1 MKKKTVLKLL
11 FVALVIV
18 INVLILSKATVEK
31 PDIIN
36 VSIEIEAD
44 KNVEFQFFY
53 SYGIFDV
60 EHCQTVE
67 YSTPGEKGIVSFS
80 VPEEFT
86 KWRVDFG
93 REKASIKVF
102 SISIDNYGK
111 YDIKDQLLNDNNE
124 LKNIA
129 SIQNMQE
136 YILVETEEEDP
147 QCIFFFDERYIGDIL
162 EEKTEKRSDIY
173 NIIYCIIIDILATL
187 ILFKS
192 HVIMELLRDIKSSRT
207 LMFSLAKND
216 FKTKY
221 VGSYLGI
228 VWAFVQPVITILV
241 YWFVFGIGLKSGDV
255 GDIPFVLW
263 LVAGLVPWFF
273 FSDALSA
280 GTSTMMEYQYLVK
293 KVVFK
298 ISILPI
304 VKVIS
309 ALFVHLFFMAIT
321 IVLYWLHGYTPDLYT
336 LQIVYYS
343 ICTFALVLA
352 LVYFTCAV
360 VVFFKD
366 TSQLVMVFL
375 QVGIWMTPI
384 MWQVSILP
392 QKFLWIFEAMP
403 MYYIVSGYR
412 DSLIYKNWFWEKP
425 YEMIYFWVVTIVL
438 LGIGTTVFKKLKVHF
453 ADVL

>member
-1 MKKKTVLKLL
+1 MKKKTLLKIL
-11 FVALVIV
+11 FIAFVIV
-18 INVLILSKATVEK
+18 INVLILTTASLEESN
-31 PDIIN
+31 N
-36 VSIEIEAD
+36 VNIQIEVEAD

-60 EHCQTVE
+60 EHCQTKE
-67 YSTPGEKGIVSFS
+67 YSTLGEKRSIEFS
-80 VPEEFT
+80 IPKEYT
-86 KWRVDFG
+86 DWRIDFG
-93 REKASIKVF
+93 REQASIKVYG
-102 SISIDNYGK
+102 INITNYGK
-111 YDIKDQLLNDNNE
+111 YDIKEQLLNDTNE
-124 LKNIA
+124 IKDII
-129 SIQNMQE
+129 SIEDYQE
-136 YILVETEEEDP
+136 YILVKTDDEDP
-147 QCIFFFDERYIGDIL
+147 QCIFSFGEQYISGIIQNL
-162 EEKTEKRSDIY
+162 MEKRSNLY
-173 NIIYCIIIDILATL
+173 NILACLIIDIMALVV
-187 ILFKS
+187 ILKS
-192 HVIMELLRDIKSSRT
+192 HNIMGMVRDVKNSKA
-207 LMFSLAKND
+207 LMLNLAKND

-280 GTSTMMEYQYLVK
+280 GTSTMQEYQYLVK

-304 VKVIS
+304 VKVLS
-309 ALFVHLFFMAIT
+309 ALFVHLFFMGIT
-321 IVLYWLHGYTPDLYT
+321 IVLYWLHGYHPDLYT
-336 LQIVYYS
+336 IQIVYYS
-343 ICTFALVLA
+343 FCTFTLVLA

-392 QKFLWIFEAMP
+392 QKLLWIFEAMP

-412 DSLIYKNWFWEKP
+412 DALIYKNWFWEKP
-425 YEMIYFWVVTIVL
+425 YEMIYFWVVTLVL